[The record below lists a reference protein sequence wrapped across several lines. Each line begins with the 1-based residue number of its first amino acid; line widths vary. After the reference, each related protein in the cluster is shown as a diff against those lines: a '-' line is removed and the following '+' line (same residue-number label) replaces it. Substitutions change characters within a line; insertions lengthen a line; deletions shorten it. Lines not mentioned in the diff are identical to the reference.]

1 LLGYQF
7 NVNAFELLDVSE
19 ELGEKSHEELLT
31 STSAELAIRCCGS
44 RYQHL
49 ARRFYRRRCPLQGI
63 HMLILIRLHSAAA
76 TPSPAAFKTGKLKFK
91 ICTEKQFKVQIIVD
105 LRKGPTVTVTVSPPA
120 PSYLRREG
128 ELSRQQ
134 RATRA
139 AAPLLQ
145 CVRNGLCV
153 IGPTALRLIINLT
166 LTNTMHASLCHL
178 LVLENS
184 LELLCNAP
192 KITTLSRS

>member
-1 LLGYQF
+1 MSAGTAASSSIAVFGALFSHDGPFRHRVAASFGDLAVGWGKFWGGPRRFLLGYQF

-19 ELGEKSHEELLT
+19 ELVEKSREELLT

-44 RYQHL
+44 RCQHL

-63 HMLILIRLHSAAA
+63 HMHIRLHSAAA

-105 LRKGPTVTVTVSPPA
+105 LRQGPTVTVSPPA

-128 ELSRQQ
+128 ELSLGSSVQPVLR
-134 RATRA
+134 RRCCSACATDF
-139 AAPLLQ
+139 
-145 CVRNGLCV
+145 V
-153 IGPTALRLIINLT
+153 
-166 LTNTMHASLCHL
+166 
-178 LVLENS
+178 
-184 LELLCNAP
+184 
-192 KITTLSRS
+192 

>member
-7 NVNAFELLDVSE
+7 NVNAFELLDVRE

-44 RYQHL
+44 RCQHL
-49 ARRFYRRRCPLQGI
+49 ARRFYRRRCPLQGK
-63 HMLILIRLHSAAA
+63 HMHIRLHSAAA

-105 LRKGPTVTVTVSPPA
+105 LRKGPTVTVTPPA

-153 IGPTALRLIINLT
+153 IGPTASRLIINIT
-166 LTNTMHASLCHL
+166 LTNTMHASLCHF

-192 KITTLSRS
+192 KITTLSCS